1 MFLSSISI
9 LHILIGSY
17 ITYSYYN
24 FKNRSS
30 LMLCIVH
37 KKTNKINA
45 KGTFR
50 RVGFVAGQ
58 ASANYR

>member
-1 MFLSSISI
+1 MFLNSISI
-9 LHILIGSY
+9 LHILIGLCL
-17 ITYSYYN
+17 TYSYCN
-24 FKNRSS
+24 FKKRLS
-30 LMLCIVH
+30 LTLCFFH

-45 KGTFR
+45 KGTSQ